1 MRANPSVVAPFDKV
15 YRFYDAY
22 MHIFGFYR
30 EKLIARLLNLQGT
43 ESVVDLGGGTGYL
56 SSYLSG
62 MCGEL
67 FLIDESRGML
77 SEVKKSDS
85 INIFKRDVLDTG
97 FSDRRFDI
105 AILSDLVHHVEDQ
118 EGLLMECSRILR
130 PDGRV
135 LIYDFDIG
143 YLRTKMSRWFEERL
157 FGKVYFRRRVEVEN
171 MLKSLGFSR
180 IDGIARGYWYIII
193 WRKREAR

>member
-30 EKLIARLLNLQGT
+30 EELIARLLNLRGA
-43 ESVVDLGGGTGYL
+43 ESVVDLGGGTGYMAR
-56 SSYLSG
+56 YLSE
-62 MCGEL
+62 MCGEI
-67 FLIDESRGML
+67 FLIDESGGML
-77 SEVKKSDS
+77 SEVKRSDK
-85 INIFKRDVLDTG
+85 INVLKGDVLDTG
-97 FSDRRFDI
+97 FPERSFDV
-105 AILSDLVHHVEDQ
+105 AILSDLLHHVADQ
-118 EGLLMECSRILR
+118 EGLLVECSRILR

-135 LIYDFDIG
+135 LIYDFDID

-171 MLKSLGFSR
+171 VLKSLGFSR

-193 WRKREAR
+193 WRKK